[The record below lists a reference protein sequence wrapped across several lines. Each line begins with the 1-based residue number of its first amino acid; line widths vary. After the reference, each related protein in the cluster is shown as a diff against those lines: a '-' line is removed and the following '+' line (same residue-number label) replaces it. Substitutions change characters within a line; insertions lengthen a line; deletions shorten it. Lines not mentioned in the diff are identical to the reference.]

1 MTFLHTLPEKFK
13 SFLWSRSE
21 NALGRHQ
28 IIVYLLHSA
37 LVFTVITAQL
47 LGGGGSQEVLPR
59 VMSGIHLGA
68 CLIALLLYL
77 KRRIALPVAFSI
89 VTLVAQ
95 ATIACR
101 FAYFAET
108 RPDHFLQLILL
119 NQVTSILAIVFL
131 VMSFVKYTP
140 FVVAAISLTT
150 YGSVAKYLGE
160 PSLWNVFIFFI
171 LVEGLLCLLGEL
183 LRRNVRNVQ
192 TENSALQHR
201 ESTLMRAIRL
211 NPAEVEGYLRMSRT
225 SDPTEE
231 DVDRLFEMLTPVSQQ
246 NLINAVRI
254 HLKQHLMD
262 DCDLEEI
269 FPCLTKSEIQ
279 VAKLIL
285 EGKKRSEMAL
295 LLGKTGN
302 NIDVVRTHI
311 RSKLGVQKEED
322 LQRFLK
328 ERVMET
334 KNNKRRKSEGKKKQ
348 MLSLPSNPLV
358 EFSIGKKSRN

>member
-1 MTFLHTLPEKFK
+1 
-13 SFLWSRSE
+13 
-21 NALGRHQ
+21 
-28 IIVYLLHSA
+28 
-37 LVFTVITAQL
+37 
-47 LGGGGSQEVLPR
+47 
-59 VMSGIHLGA
+59 
-68 CLIALLLYL
+68 
-77 KRRIALPVAFSI
+77 
-89 VTLVAQ
+89 
-95 ATIACR
+95 
-101 FAYFAET
+101 
-108 RPDHFLQLILL
+108 
-119 NQVTSILAIVFL
+119 
-131 VMSFVKYTP
+131 MSFVKYTP
-140 FVVAAISLTT
+140 FVVTAISLTT

-269 FPCLTKSEIQ
+269 FPCLTKSEIE

-328 ERVMET
+328 ERVMEA